1 MMPTLRSLR
10 LVFRMHQFEIVAI
23 GIIAAALVAAALYVA
38 NELNAVGYGPC
49 YLAAAPPPSCE
60 SLGRRFFDLQDAH
73 ASPVFAFMNLLPY
86 AVGLF
91 LGAPLIARE
100 LERGTAR
107 LAWSIA
113 PSRIRWYAWR
123 VLPVVAFAV
132 LVAFV
137 AGFAVDRLVAARTPG
152 IDLENS
158 FDTFGQRGALVAVTA
173 FVVVAGS
180 VGLGTVTGKVLP
192 TLILGLVL
200 GYFGVIG
207 VQHLHAQ
214 FTAREAVQID
224 EADMRPGDR
233 YIDQF
238 FKLPDGRIVGYEE
251 LAQIDPA
258 SVTSE
263 TGPTYPIVYKV
274 IPAERY
280 REIEARE
287 ALILGA
293 IGVAMLAGAGVI
305 VTRRRPG

>member
-1 MMPTLRSLR
+1 MLRSTR

-23 GIIAAALVAAALYVA
+23 GLIAAALVAAALLVA
-38 NELNAVGYGPC
+38 NELNAVGYGAC
-49 YLAAAPPPSCE
+49 YAAAKSPPSCE
-60 SLGRRFFDLQDAH
+60 ALGRRFFEIQQAH
-73 ASPVFAFMNLLPY
+73 ANPVFAFMNLLPY

-113 PSRIRWYAWR
+113 PSRIRWYVWR
-123 VLPVVAFAV
+123 VLPVVAFAIA
-132 LVAFV
+132 VAFV

-158 FDTFGQRGALVAVTA
+158 FDTFGQRGSLVAVTA
-173 FVVVAGS
+173 FVIVAGAI
-180 VGLGTVTGKVLP
+180 GLGSVIGKVLP
-192 TLILGLVL
+192 TVILALVM

-207 VQHLHAQ
+207 VQHLHAD
-214 FTAREAVQID
+214 FTAREAMIVS
-224 EADMRPGDR
+224 ESEFRPGDR
-233 YIDQF
+233 YVDQF
-238 FKLPDGRIVGYEE
+238 FRLPDGRAVGYEE

-263 TGPTYPIVYKV
+263 TGPTYPIVYEV

-280 REIEARE
+280 REVEARE
-287 ALILGA
+287 ALILGS
-293 IGVAMLAGAGVI
+293 IGIAMLASAGLT

>member
-1 MMPTLRSLR
+1 MVTLKSIR
-10 LVFRMHQFEIVAI
+10 LVFRMQQFEIVAV
-23 GIIAAALVAAALYVA
+23 GLMAAALVGAALYVA

-49 YLAAAPPPSCE
+49 ALAAAPPPSCE
-60 SLGRRFFDLQDAH
+60 ALGRRFFGLQDAH
-73 ASPVFAFMNLLPY
+73 ANPVFAFMNLLPY

-113 PSRIRWYAWR
+113 PSRLRWYAWR
-123 VLPVVAFAV
+123 VVPVVLFAV
-132 LVAFV
+132 VVTFA

-152 IDLENS
+152 IELENS
-158 FDTFGQRGALVAVTA
+158 FDTFGQRGALVAITA
-173 FVVVAGS
+173 FVVVAGAI
-180 VGLGTVTGKVLP
+180 GLGTVVGKVLP
-192 TLILGLVL
+192 TLIAALIL
-200 GYFGVIG
+200 GYFGVFG
-207 VQHLHAQ
+207 VQHLHAE
-214 FTAREAVQID
+214 FTAREAVIVAEQ
-224 EADMRPGDR
+224 DMKPGDR

-238 FKLPDGRIVGYEE
+238 FKLPDGRVVGYEE

-263 TGPTYPIVYKV
+263 TGPTYPIVYEV

-280 REIEARE
+280 REVEARE
-287 ALILGA
+287 ALILGS
-293 IGVAMLAGAGVI
+293 IGIAMLVGAGVI

>member
-1 MMPTLRSLR
+1 MLRSTR
-10 LVFRMHQFEIVAI
+10 LVFRMHQFEIVSV
-23 GIIAAALVAAALYVA
+23 GIVAAALVVAALFVA

-49 YLAAAPPPSCE
+49 ALAAAPPPTCE
-60 SLGRRFFDLQDAH
+60 ALGRRFYEIQQNH
-73 ASPVFAFMNLLPY
+73 ASPVLSFMNLLPY

-123 VLPVVAFAV
+123 VLPVVLVAV
-132 LVAFV
+132 AVAFV

-173 FVVVAGS
+173 FVIVAGAI
-180 VGLGTVTGKVLP
+180 GLGTVIGKVLP
-192 TLILGLVL
+192 TLILALVL

-207 VQHLHAQ
+207 VQHLHAE
-214 FTAREAVQID
+214 FTAREAVLVA
-224 EADMRPGDR
+224 EADVKPGDR

-238 FKLPDGRIVGYEE
+238 FKLPDGRIVGWQE
-251 LAQIDPA
+251 LEQIDPA
-258 SVTSE
+258 SMTSE

-287 ALILGA
+287 ALILGS
-293 IGVAMLAGAGVI
+293 IGVAMLVGAGVI

>member
-1 MMPTLRSLR
+1 MLRSTR
-10 LVFRMHQFEIVAI
+10 LVFRMHQFEIVAV
-23 GIIAAALVAAALYVA
+23 GLIAAALVAAALYVA
-38 NELNAVGYGPC
+38 NELNAVGYASC
-49 YLAAAPPPSCE
+49 YLATAPPPSCE
-60 SLGRRFFDLQDAH
+60 ALGRRFFDLQTAH
-73 ASPVFAFMNLLPY
+73 VSPVAAFMNLLPY

-113 PSRIRWYAWR
+113 PSRIRWFAWR
-123 VLPVVAFAV
+123 VVPVVLFAV
-132 LVAFV
+132 VVTFV

-173 FVVVAGS
+173 FVMVAGAI
-180 VGLGTVTGKVLP
+180 GLGAVVGRVLP
-192 TLILGLVL
+192 TLIAALIL
-200 GYFGVIG
+200 GYFGVFG
-207 VQHLHAQ
+207 VQHLHAD
-214 FTAREAVQID
+214 FTAREAVIVAEQD
-224 EADMRPGDR
+224 LKPGDR
-233 YIDQF
+233 YVDQF
-238 FKLPDGRIVGYEE
+238 FKLPDGRVVGYEE

-263 TGPTYPIVYKV
+263 TGPTYPIVYAV

-280 REIEARE
+280 REVEARE
-287 ALILGA
+287 ALILA
-293 IGVAMLAGAGVI
+293 SIGVAMLVGAGVI

>member
-1 MMPTLRSLR
+1 MLRSTR
-10 LVFRMHQFEIVAI
+10 LVFNMHQFEIVAV
-23 GIIAAALVAAALYVA
+23 GIIAAALVGAALYVA
-38 NELNAVGYGPC
+38 GELNAVGYGSC

-60 SLGRRFFDLQDAH
+60 ALGRRFFDLQTAH
-73 ASPVFAFMNLLPY
+73 ANPVFAFMNLLPY

-113 PSRIRWYAWR
+113 PSRLRWYAWR
-123 VLPVVAFAV
+123 VLPVVLVAVVVAFA
-132 LVAFV
+132 

-158 FDTFGQRGALVAVTA
+158 FDTFGQRGALVAITT
-173 FVVVAGS
+173 FVMVAGAI
-180 VGLGTVTGKVLP
+180 GLGTVVGRVLP
-192 TLILGLVL
+192 TLIAALVL
-200 GYFGVIG
+200 GYFGILG

-214 FTAREAVQID
+214 FTAREAVIVD
-224 EADMRPGDR
+224 EADTGPGDR

-238 FKLPDGRIVGYEE
+238 FEVPDGRVVGWEE
-251 LAQIDPA
+251 LARIDPA
-258 SVTSE
+258 STTSE
-263 TGPTYPIVYKV
+263 TGPTYPIVYEV

-280 REIEARE
+280 REVEARE
-287 ALILGA
+287 ALILGS
-293 IGVAMLAGAGVI
+293 IGVAMLVGAGVI

>member
-1 MMPTLRSLR
+1 MAALRSTR

-23 GIIAAALVAAALYVA
+23 GIIAAALVAAALFVA
-38 NELNAVGYGPC
+38 NELNAVGYGSC
-49 YLAAAPPPSCE
+49 YLAASPPPTCE
-60 SLGRRFFDLQDAH
+60 ALGRRFFDLQTAH
-73 ASPVFAFMNLLPY
+73 ANPVFAFMNLLPY

-132 LVAFV
+132 VVTFV
-137 AGFAVDRLVAARTPG
+137 AGFAVDQLVAARTPG
-152 IDLENS
+152 IDLEHS

-180 VGLGTVTGKVLP
+180 IGLGTVIGTVLP

-200 GYFGVIG
+200 GYFGVTG
-207 VQHLHAQ
+207 VQHLHAE
-214 FTAREAVQID
+214 FTAREAVIVS
-224 EADMRPGDR
+224 EAEFRPGDR
-233 YIDQF
+233 YVDQF
-238 FKLPDGRIVGYEE
+238 FKLPDGRIVGYAE

-263 TGPTYPIVYKV
+263 TGPTYPIVYEV

-280 REIEARE
+280 REVEARE

-293 IGVAMLAGAGVI
+293 IGVAMLAGAGII

>member
-1 MMPTLRSLR
+1 MLSSTR
-10 LVFRMHQFEIVAI
+10 LVFRMHQFEIVAV
-23 GIIAAALVAAALYVA
+23 GLIAAALVGAALYVA
-38 NELNAVGYGPC
+38 NELNAVGYGSC
-49 YLAAAPPPSCE
+49 YAAASPPPSCE
-60 SLGRRFFDLQDAH
+60 ALGRRFFDLQTAH

-113 PSRIRWYAWR
+113 PSRLRWYAWR
-123 VLPVVAFAV
+123 VVPVVLFAV
-132 LVAFV
+132 VVTFA

-158 FDTFGQRGALVAVTA
+158 FDTFGQRGALVAVTT
-173 FVVVAGS
+173 FVMVAGAI
-180 VGLGTVTGKVLP
+180 GLGTVVGRVLP
-192 TLILGLVL
+192 TLIAALIL
-200 GYFGVIG
+200 GYFGILG
-207 VQHLHAQ
+207 VQRLHAD
-214 FTAREAVQID
+214 FTAREAAIVT
-224 EADMRPGDR
+224 EAEMHPGDR

-238 FKLPDGRIVGYEE
+238 FRLPDGRIVGYEE

-258 SVTSE
+258 AVMSE
-263 TGPTYPIVYKV
+263 TGPTYPIVYEV

-280 REIEARE
+280 REVEARE
-287 ALILGA
+287 ALILGS
-293 IGVAMLAGAGVI
+293 IGIAMLVGAGLI